1 MVSRGNGDRL
11 EDIASA
17 IAAIGSHPSTGPAS
31 DDLVLDAVAMRL
43 GQLGEAVKGLS
54 PRHDIVQRTINE
66 RLPGLDAAVA
76 RMSYRIASPDP
87 ATGSSVSTGRVC
99 AGQALQAHHCFD
111 IWSGALQPL
120 VSSRRGRRLT

>member
-17 IAAIGSHPSTGPAS
+17 IAAIGSHLSTGPAS

-54 PRHDIVQRTINE
+54 PAITATEPDVDWT
-66 RLPGLDAAVA
+66 GAA
-76 RMSYRIASPDP
+76 
-87 ATGSSVSTGRVC
+87 VC

-111 IWSGALQPL
+111 IWSGALQPPI
-120 VSSRRGRRLT
+120 SSRRGRRLT